1 VCHSRQKRI
10 ASVTSSLLLPLL
22 ALGDELG
29 DVDLGDGARELP
41 GCSELAHKGGVGVGL
56 GTPEPVIEMRDMKSY
71 VKFLAEDVEDV
82 EDVEKAE
89 GVGATGD
96 GDDNGVAG
104 LKKIV
109 SVNRVSDSG

>member
-1 VCHSRQKRI
+1 MCHSRQKRI

-29 DVDLGDGARELP
+29 DVDLGDGVRELP

-71 VKFLAEDVEDV
+71 VKFMAEDV